1 MKEFRTTGPCIAEKH
16 YMVDISDRISRIR
29 KMVDDGQ
36 YFTINRARQ
45 YGKTTTLTALARSL
59 REDYTV
65 VSMDFQSFGADTFEN
80 ADSFCRDFSVG
91 FCTALE
97 EGFNPNLIET
107 GIKTLTAGLMD
118 RAEDTSKSFRLF
130 QLFSILK
137 KICAAS
143 EKKIVL
149 LIDEVDSAS
158 NNQVFLD
165 FLAQLR
171 DGYIARDTK
180 GTAAFHSVILAG
192 VTDIKN
198 LKRKIRPED
207 HHKFNSPWNIAE
219 EFSLDMSLSAE
230 GIAGMLDDYENDHHT
245 GMDTAEI
252 AEEIY
257 AWTSGYPFL
266 VSRICQIVDNALA
279 GARFPNL
286 SRTWTIEGISEAA
299 RLILSENNTL
309 FDSLMGKIYDNAP
322 LRDMLQSI
330 LFAGERIPYN
340 PDYVPAM
347 DGEMYGFIKNDA
359 GAMTVA
365 NRIFE
370 VRIYNYFLSLR
381 DIEKALSHAASI
393 PTKNLE
399 HK

>member
-1 MKEFRTTGPCIAEKH
+1 M
-16 YMVDISDRISRIR
+16 
-29 KMVDDGQ
+29 
-36 YFTINRARQ
+36 
-45 YGKTTTLTALARSL
+45 
-59 REDYTV
+59 
-65 VSMDFQSFGADTFEN
+65 
-80 ADSFCRDFSVG
+80 
-91 FCTALE
+91 
-97 EGFNPNLIET
+97 
-107 GIKTLTAGLMD
+107 
-118 RAEDTSKSFRLF
+118 
-130 QLFSILK
+130 
-137 KICAAS
+137 
-143 EKKIVL
+143 L

-207 HHKFNSPWNIAE
+207 QHKFNSPWNIAE

-393 PTKNLE
+393 PTKILE

>member
-1 MKEFRTTGPCIAEKH
+1 MEH
-16 YMVDISDRISRIR
+16 SRR
-29 KMVDDGQ
+29 VFSG
-36 YFTINRARQ
+36 RACPQ
-45 YGKTTTLTALARSL
+45 K
-59 REDYTV
+59 
-65 VSMDFQSFGADTFEN
+65 
-80 ADSFCRDFSVG
+80 
-91 FCTALE
+91 
-97 EGFNPNLIET
+97 
-107 GIKTLTAGLMD
+107 
-118 RAEDTSKSFRLF
+118 
-130 QLFSILK
+130 
-137 KICAAS
+137 
-143 EKKIVL
+143 
-149 LIDEVDSAS
+149 
-158 NNQVFLD
+158 
-165 FLAQLR
+165 
-171 DGYIARDTK
+171 
-180 GTAAFHSVILAG
+180 
-192 VTDIKN
+192 
-198 LKRKIRPED
+198 
-207 HHKFNSPWNIAE
+207 
-219 EFSLDMSLSAE
+219 
-230 GIAGMLDDYENDHHT
+230 IAGMLDYENDHHT

-381 DIEKALSHAASI
+381 DIEKARSHARVLRAEYIIQDKHLNMEADGKISSI
-393 PTKNLE
+393 
-399 HK
+399 